1 MKDIFGHYINT
12 SVKFVMQYIKYL
24 YQEKKGMMDLFRHL
38 RTHTKKREVRMLE
51 KLKNIWET
59 FEELKT
65 WVQILIFCAI
75 LIVIHSTVLH

>member
-1 MKDIFGHYINT
+1 MFINVKYVKHYT
-12 SVKFVMQYIKYL
+12 KYVF
-24 YQEKKGMMDLFRHL
+24 QKKKLMMDLFRHL
-38 RTHTKKREVRMLE
+38 RIHTKRREFGMLE

-65 WVQILIFCAI
+65 WVQILIFCVI

>member
-1 MKDIFGHYINT
+1 MFIN
-12 SVKFVMQYIKYL
+12 VKYVIQYTKYVF
-24 YQEKKGMMDLFRHL
+24 QKKKPMMDLFRHL
-38 RTHTKKREVRMLE
+38 RIHTKRREIGMLE

-59 FEELKT
+59 FEQLKT

>member
-1 MKDIFGHYINT
+1 
-12 SVKFVMQYIKYL
+12 
-24 YQEKKGMMDLFRHL
+24 MMDLFRHL
-38 RTHTKKREVRMLE
+38 RIHTQRREIGMLE

-59 FEELKT
+59 FEQLKT

>member
-1 MKDIFGHYINT
+1 MFINAKYVKHYT
-12 SVKFVMQYIKYL
+12 KYVF
-24 YQEKKGMMDLFRHL
+24 QKKKLMMDLFRHL
-38 RTHTKKREVRMLE
+38 RIHTKRREIGMLE

-59 FEELKT
+59 FEQLKT

>member
-1 MKDIFGHYINT
+1 
-12 SVKFVMQYIKYL
+12 
-24 YQEKKGMMDLFRHL
+24 MMDLFRHL
-38 RTHTKKREVRMLE
+38 RIHTKRREIGMFE

-75 LIVIHSTVLH
+75 LILIHSTVLH

>member
-1 MKDIFGHYINT
+1 MK
-12 SVKFVMQYIKYL
+12 
-24 YQEKKGMMDLFRHL
+24 KKLQKM
-38 RTHTKKREVRMLE
+38 
-51 KLKNIWET
+51 WET